1 VKEQTMDET
10 DIDLHER
17 VLPSSLAAPGI
28 TNHATVI
35 SSIIGGAGNSSYS
48 GRGIAYGCRF
58 FPSSFEN
65 LFADDS
71 SILNSNKVTVQN
83 HSYGTVIQQF
93 YGAEAVSYD
102 NLAWFDKHYI
112 PVFSAGNQGSS
123 FATEGKY
130 ANIPGYANLT
140 GNFKMA
146 KNVITVG
153 AVDKESFLEDESSSG
168 PIYDGRLA
176 PQLVALGPQRYV
188 RCRSNGKRHHC
199 RDATGVC

>member
-1 VKEQTMDET
+1 T
-10 DIDLHER
+10 
-17 VLPSSLAAPGI
+17 LAAPGR

-35 SSIIGGAGNSSYS
+35 SSIIGGAGNSFYT
-48 GRGIAYGCRF
+48 GRGIAYGCSF

-71 SILNSNKVTVQN
+71 SVLNSNKVIVQN

-93 YGAEAVSYD
+93 YGEAAVSYD
-102 NLAWFDKHYI
+102 NLAWNNKNYT
-112 PVFSAGNQGSS
+112 PVFSVGNQGSS

-153 AVDKESFLEDESSSG
+153 AVDKESL
-168 PIYDGRLA
+168 
-176 PQLVALGPQRYV
+176 
-188 RCRSNGKRHHC
+188 
-199 RDATGVC
+199 